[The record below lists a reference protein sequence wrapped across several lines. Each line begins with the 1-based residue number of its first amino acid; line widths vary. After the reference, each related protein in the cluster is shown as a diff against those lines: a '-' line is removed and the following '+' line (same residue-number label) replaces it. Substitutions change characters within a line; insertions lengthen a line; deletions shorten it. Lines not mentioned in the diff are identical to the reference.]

1 MEFVTQIL
9 EPLGGKILRPSDWYY
24 REGHRGPVFMWTLS
38 EQDSSK
44 PYMTGVRI
52 QLFTEIMKGTGKTA
66 RQFIL
71 DIKTSKAQEASK
83 VIETCH
89 EEDHGLFMRTCLE
102 VNEGPNHLRYAF
114 FWHKSSDDIAIV
126 AIYGTSREL
135 WTKYLPIFDK
145 MALFELID
153 VKRFE

>member
-9 EPLGGKILRPSDWYY
+9 EPFGGKILRPSNWHY
-24 REGHRGPVFMWTLS
+24 REAHRGPVYMWTLS

-44 PYMTGVRI
+44 PYSTGMRI

-66 RQFIL
+66 RQFIQNV
-71 DIKTSKAQEASK
+71 KTSKAQEASK
-83 VIETCH
+83 VIETCD

-102 VNEGPNHLRYAF
+102 ADEGAHRVRYSF
-114 FWHKSSDDIAIV
+114 FWHKGNDIAIV
-126 AIYGTSREL
+126 AIAGTTREL
-135 WTKYLPIFDK
+135 WAKYLPIFDK
-145 MALFELID
+145 MGLFELID